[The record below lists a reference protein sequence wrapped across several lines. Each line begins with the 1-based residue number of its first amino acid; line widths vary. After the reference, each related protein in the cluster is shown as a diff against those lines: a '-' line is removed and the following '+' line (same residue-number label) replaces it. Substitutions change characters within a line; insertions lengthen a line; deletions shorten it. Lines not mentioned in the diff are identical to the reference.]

1 MNIVK
6 FISLLVAIL
15 FFASISLMVGPGD
28 FSYSDENF
36 MNIVLSIRLP
46 QVTLSFL
53 VGGLLSLSGLLFQAM
68 FKNSLATPY
77 TLGVASGAALG
88 ATVYFTLG
96 LAFSIPFIN
105 SVSIFSFAFAL
116 VCVLLVYSMAIKNG
130 RVSTHSL
137 LLSGVVL
144 SMVCSS
150 LILFLQFMGNERDA
164 LQVVRWLMGGLD
176 VVGFDSTL
184 RLIPISLIGIS
195 YSLFHSRKLNIMYL
209 GDDIAITRGVDIYK
223 FRKYLYLL
231 NSLVVAMVVAEC
243 GPIGFVGLLG
253 PHMAKKLFSH
263 KHQLLIPSSF
273 LIGGLLLMI
282 CDLLSRNILSTTQLP
297 VGVLTALMGGP
308 FLLLLLSRSSRV

>member
-1 MNIVK
+1 MNLLK
-6 FISLLVAIL
+6 FLFLFLTILLFASLSLLI
-15 FFASISLMVGPGD
+15 GPGD
-28 FSYSDENF
+28 FSYGDEVF
-36 MNIVLSIRLP
+36 KDIVLSIRLP

-96 LAFSIPFIN
+96 LAFTIPFIN
-105 SVSIFSFAFAL
+105 SVSIFSFGFAL
-116 VCVLLVYSMAIKNG
+116 LCVVLVYSMAIKNG

-150 LILFLQFMGNERDA
+150 LILFLQFMGHERDA

-176 VVGFDSTL
+176 VVGFESTL
-184 RLIPISLIGIS
+184 RLIPISLVALI

-209 GDDIAITRGVDIYK
+209 GDDIAITRGVDIYR

-273 LIGGLLLMI
+273 MLGGLLLMI
-282 CDLLSRNILSTTQLP
+282 CDLLSRNILSSTQLP
-297 VGVLTALMGGP
+297 IGVLTALMGGP
-308 FLLLLLSRSSRV
+308 FLLFLLSRSPRV